1 MDVKLAAS
9 VLRCQNRRDAPAP
22 AVHARS
28 QLALHLRGRGL
39 RDERLNV
46 RAAQVLVARALGTA
60 IATPVQSCTAR
71 ACVILSGPTPVTE
84 ARTYLLVAG
93 QALLFEG
100 QTSYN
105 LYLAFLCM

>member
-39 RDERLNV
+39 RDERLDV
-46 RAAQVLVARALGTA
+46 RVAQVLVARALGA
-60 IATPVQSCTAR
+60 AVATPVQSCTAR
-71 ACVILSGPTPVTE
+71 ACVILDARQEV
-84 ARTYLLVAG
+84 RTYLLVGG
-93 QALLFEG
+93 QALLFGG

-105 LYLAFLCM
+105 LYLAP